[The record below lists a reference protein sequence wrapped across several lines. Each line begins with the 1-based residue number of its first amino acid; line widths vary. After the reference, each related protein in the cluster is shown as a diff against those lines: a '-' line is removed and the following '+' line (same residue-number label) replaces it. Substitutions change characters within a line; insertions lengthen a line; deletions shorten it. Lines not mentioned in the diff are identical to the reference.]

1 MTGFFK
7 RKGIKLSFKTYFI
20 DALGAMALGL
30 FASLLIGTIFG
41 TVYDKTGIEFF
52 KSMKEF
58 ASGAAGP
65 AMAVSIGT
73 ALGAPTLVLLSLCA
87 VGTASNTL
95 GGPMGTFVATVIAAE
110 LGKIVSKET
119 KIDII
124 VTPTVTIA
132 AGTAV
137 SMFVGPWINLAMTS
151 LGNFIITCTEMQP
164 FIMGILVSVVMGI
177 TLTLPISSAAICASL
192 GLIGLGGGAA
202 TAGCC
207 AQMIGFAFMSYKEN
221 GIGGLAAQGLGTSML
236 QMGNIVKNP
245 VIWLPSII
253 VSAITGPLATCV
265 FKLENGVAVASGM
278 GTCGL
283 VGPIGIMAAENF
295 DQFRLLGMILIC
307 FAIPAILT
315 PVISYWFKKIG
326 WIKKDD
332 LKLNL

>member
-1 MTGFFK
+1 
-7 RKGIKLSFKTYFI
+7 
-20 DALGAMALGL
+20 
-30 FASLLIGTIFG
+30 
-41 TVYDKTGIEFF
+41 
-52 KSMKEF
+52 
-58 ASGAAGP
+58 
-65 AMAVSIGT
+65 
-73 ALGAPTLVLLSLCA
+73 
-87 VGTASNTL
+87 
-95 GGPMGTFVATVIAAE
+95 
-110 LGKIVSKET
+110 
-119 KIDII
+119 
-124 VTPTVTIA
+124 
-132 AGTAV
+132 
-137 SMFVGPWINLAMTS
+137 MTS

-245 VIWLPSII
+245 IIWLPSII

-315 PVISYWFKKIG
+315 PVISFWFKKIG